1 MEKIRADLLQKL
13 KREMERADITFAEN
27 VPMSRYTSFKAG
39 GNAAVLAEV
48 RDTDRLRAL
57 LALTSQEGVPHIL
70 LGNGSNTLFKDSG
83 YEGVVI
89 KLSQDLQKC
98 LSTRTA
104 VRQRQERLSC
114 FLL

>member
-83 YEGVVI
+83 MRG
-89 KLSQDLQKC
+89 
-98 LSTRTA
+98 
-104 VRQRQERLSC
+104 
-114 FLL
+114 